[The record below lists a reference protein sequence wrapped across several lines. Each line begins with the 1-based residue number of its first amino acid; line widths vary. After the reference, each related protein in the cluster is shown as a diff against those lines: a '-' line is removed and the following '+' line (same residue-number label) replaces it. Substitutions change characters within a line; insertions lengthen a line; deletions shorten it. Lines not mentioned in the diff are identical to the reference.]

1 LALTQKLLLQLRAR
15 GTSMLYQDLL
25 YFLQNVGK
33 DPSRLIFEDE
43 LTGIYNRRF
52 LLNYFEYKIPWD
64 FLENHPVSLIMLD
77 IDYFKQINDT
87 HGHAAGDQALIWLG
101 TLLRKVAGESG
112 LPIRYAGDE
121 FVILLPKA
129 EKQTALQIGERIIEL
144 VHEKPVPLQGTE
156 DEFPLTLSIGIAS
169 APEDATTGKDLIQ
182 KADTALYFS
191 KKTGRDRLTNASLV
205 TPHEVFDKT
214 ALYHLDKATIAGR
227 QAQLATVAEALKRFS
242 EGKSQFLIV
251 EGAAGLGKSE
261 FLETIQKNISESKDW
276 QIKVNGV
283 AQELFRPYYLTTN
296 ILIETFNRLPDNGV
310 KIFESLKP
318 KEIYY
323 LSHILPQL
331 GESESYSKD
340 GEKAQREGLFTTLV
354 SFIPKVLSSRPSI
367 LLVDDLHFADEA
379 TLLLLRRLI
388 LDGGFP
394 IFICATATDTRQDKL
409 EGDTPPLERFY
420 ASYCNDLDIHKFS
433 LTPLT
438 AAHIAE
444 HLRGVFPQLDLP
456 KNFENNIAK
465 ITQGNPLFLNEIVR
479 KLIMDRKIKLVGNQW
494 VVEPLEEGY
503 LPESL
508 EEIVS
513 AKIAALDEES
523 RLLLDQASTFGEN
536 VSLSMLSGSSEEME
550 AKVLAFLDQAV
561 AQGLVSSEFQIN
573 DETIRFLGKRVL
585 DIIYGAMEEEH
596 KQELHERVGTY
607 QEVLFEQHLIPSA
620 ATLAYHFKR
629 STNQEKARNYEKL
642 QTHSNR
648 RLFDP
653 TEAVYYKAESSPEG
667 APETSRLDKNSL
679 PLIPAV
685 IRSML
690 LVVRNLKLYPPGS
703 KAIVAANRQM
713 KEVID
718 QFLKKNEV
726 LSLFGIKDALIVNG
740 QKIDVNEYKYFAES
754 FLKLLSRFE
763 LIGITFKQGLT
774 EKELK
779 IFLQAFGRVRQD
791 MIDQHFWQRFLGE
804 QRITNIEMA
813 QVRYTVV
820 TDSASQ
826 PQTAQLA
833 EGEEG
838 LAAVDIAAQLE
849 DAEHGLDEQDIRE
862 SPEIIRTLLNA
873 ARSIKLYPLKSKAI
887 TAALDLLHQSLESI
901 LDRKSALTLAR
912 VGDSLLINGEK
923 IDISEFET
931 LAQAFLKFLDSLS
944 LTSLTFLRTVSFDE
958 LQTFVGSLGQLPS
971 SGLDGNYWA
980 NLAKEKGLKGIIF
993 DLRLYEARVSAA
1005 RLAHVE
1011 TRRVKV
1017 KAQPVR
1023 TVQKKTS
1030 QPVETL
1036 EDLAAKMVVR
1046 VSDLLLKGEEAKL
1059 KEIIK
1064 MFLQEYLQGPLPSR
1078 QRIVNRLKDMLECL
1092 NLGLQNQLAK
1102 IMVGMLLLVF
1112 SREDDPILLRE
1123 LANLLHQINTI
1134 LLQFGEY
1141 PPASQILL
1149 HLHRRQQDLVEAKS
1163 EQAQLLGKIL
1173 LRPLEAKA
1181 QQLILEDFRSGDPAR
1196 RQNAAQ
1202 LLGSTGQ
1209 ATLPLLIKLIKSEEE
1224 FRVRQIAASLLAE
1237 QGPQAVKLLKR
1248 ELAFQT
1254 TPDGKVR
1261 ILEVLDSVTRDI
1273 RTELAHALTDDSE
1286 QVRQAALQL
1295 AERLNDDQTGK
1306 LLLEQSENGNLHV
1319 AVAAIRFLGKLKPP
1333 NANEKLVAIMQTAK
1347 KEDLV
1352 VACCQSLGLIGD
1364 SASIDPLAKLL
1375 APKGLFRRKRQS
1387 PDVRVTAALALSQ
1400 IDHPRVVQILSGYA
1414 EDNDPRVRQ
1423 IANSLKLPPS
1433 THPDSNLA
1441 ATM

>member
-1 LALTQKLLLQLRAR
+1 MA
-15 GTSMLYQDLL
+15 YQDLL
-25 YFLQNVGK
+25 YFLRHVGK

-43 LTGIYNRRF
+43 LTSIYNRRF

-64 FLENHPVSLIMLD
+64 SLENHPVSLIMLD

-87 HGHAAGDQALIWLG
+87 HGHGAGDQALIWVA
-101 TLLRKVAGESG
+101 TWLREVAGEAG

-121 FVILLPKA
+121 FIILLPKA
-129 EKQTALQIGERIIEL
+129 GKQAALQIGERLVEV
-144 VHEKPVPLQGTE
+144 VHEKPVRLQGTE
-156 DEFPLTLSIGIAS
+156 EEFPLTLSIGVAS
-169 APEDATTGKDLIQ
+169 APEDARTGRDLIQ

-191 KKTGRDRLTNASLV
+191 KKTGRNRLTNASLV
-205 TPHEVFDKT
+205 TPHEVSDKT

-227 QAQLATVAEALKRFS
+227 QAQLATVAEALRMFS

-261 FLETIQKNISESKDW
+261 FLETIQKNISESEDW

-310 KIFESLKP
+310 KIFESLNP

-331 GESESYSKD
+331 AESENSSRD
-340 GEKAQREGLFTTLV
+340 GEKAQREGLFSTLV
-354 SFIPKVLSSRPSI
+354 RFIPKVLNSRPSI
-367 LLVDDLHFADEA
+367 LLVDDLHLADEA

-394 IFICATATDTRQDKL
+394 LFICATATDTRHDKS
-409 EGDTPPLERFY
+409 EGDPPPLERFY
-420 ASYCNDLDIHKFS
+420 ASYCKDLDIHKVR

-456 KNFENNIAK
+456 KNFENNLAR

-479 KLIMDRKIKLVGNQW
+479 KLILDRKINLVGNQW
-494 VVEPLEEGY
+494 VMEPLEEGY

-508 EEIVS
+508 EQIVS

-523 RLLLDQASTFGEN
+523 RSLLDQASTFGEK
-536 VSLSMLSGSSEEME
+536 VSLSMLSGSSEKME

-561 AQGLVSSEFQIN
+561 TQGLVSSEFQIN
-573 DETIRFLGKRVL
+573 DETVRFLSKRVL
-585 DIIYGAMEEEH
+585 DIAYGAIEDER

-607 QEVLFEQHLIPSA
+607 QEVLFERHLIPSA

-629 STNQEKARNYEKL
+629 STNQEKASNYEKL
-642 QTHSNR
+642 QTHSNSN
-648 RLFDP
+648 LFDAE
-653 TEAVYYKAESSPEG
+653 EAVHYTAERSPEA
-667 APETSRLDKNSL
+667 APEASPLDKDTL

-718 QFLKKNEV
+718 QFLKKNEL

-740 QKIDVNEYKYFAES
+740 KKIDIAEYKYFAES

-763 LIGITFKQGLT
+763 LKGITFKKGLT
-774 EKELK
+774 EKELQ
-779 IFLQAFGRVRQD
+779 ILLEAFGRIKHD

-804 QRITNIEMA
+804 QQIAHIEMT

-820 TDSASQ
+820 TDSVSQ
-826 PQTAQLA
+826 AQTAQLA
-833 EGEEG
+833 EGEDGFSTME
-838 LAAVDIAAQLE
+838 IAAQL
-849 DAEHGLDEQDIRE
+849 
-862 SPEIIRTLLNA
+862 PEIIRTLLNA

-887 TAALDLLHQSLESI
+887 TAALELLHQSLKSI
-901 LDRKSALTLAR
+901 LNKKPALTLAR
-912 VGDSLLINGEK
+912 VGDSLLVNGEK

-944 LTSLTFLRTVSFDE
+944 LTSITFLATLSSHE

-980 NLAKEKGLKGIIF
+980 KLAKEKGLKGILF

-1005 RLAHVE
+1005 RLTPVE
-1011 TRRVKV
+1011 TRRVRV
-1017 KAQPVR
+1017 KAQPAR
-1023 TVQKKTS
+1023 TVQREAPEPGES
-1030 QPVETL
+1030 L
-1036 EDLAAKMVVR
+1036 DDLAAKMVVR
-1046 VSDLLLKGEEAKL
+1046 VSDLLLKGEDARL

-1064 MFLQEYLQGPLPSR
+1064 RFLQEYLQGPLPSR
-1078 QRIVNRLKDMLECL
+1078 QKIIKRLKDMLEGL

-1102 IMVGMLLLVF
+1102 IMAGLLLLVF
-1112 SREDDPILLRE
+1112 SREEDPILLRE
-1123 LANLLHQINTI
+1123 LASLLHQLNTI

-1149 HLHRRQQDLVEAKS
+1149 HLHRRHRELVEARS

-1173 LRPLEAKA
+1173 LRPLEPKA

-1202 LLGSTGQ
+1202 LLGSTGK
-1209 ATLPLLIKLIKSEEE
+1209 ATLPLLIQLIKSQEE
-1224 FRVRQIAASLLAE
+1224 FRVRQVAASLLAE
-1237 QGPQAVKLLKR
+1237 QGPQAAKLLKR
-1248 ELAFQT
+1248 ELALQT
-1254 TPDGKVR
+1254 TPEEKVR
-1261 ILEVLDSVTRDI
+1261 MLEILDSVTRDI
-1273 RTELAHALTDDSE
+1273 RTELAYAFTDDSD

-1295 AERLNDDQTGK
+1295 AERLNDDQAGR
-1306 LLLEQSENGNLHV
+1306 LLLEQIENDNLGV
-1319 AVAAIRFLGKLKPP
+1319 ALAAIRFLGKLKPT
-1333 NANEKLVAIMQTAK
+1333 NASERLVSLLQTAK
-1347 KEDLV
+1347 DENLL

-1375 APKGLFRRKRQS
+1375 APKGWFRRKRQS
-1387 PDVRVTAALALSQ
+1387 SEIRATAALALSQ
-1400 IDHPRVVQILSGYA
+1400 IDDPRVVQILSSYTD
-1414 EDNDPRVRQ
+1414 DNDARVRQ
-1423 IANSLKLPPS
+1423 IANALKLAPS
-1433 THPDSNLA
+1433 THPKSRLA
-1441 ATM
+1441 TAK

>member
-1 LALTQKLLLQLRAR
+1 MA
-15 GTSMLYQDLL
+15 YQDLL
-25 YFLQNVGK
+25 YFLQHVGK

-64 FLENHPVSLIMLD
+64 SLENHPVSLIMLD

-87 HGHAAGDQALIWLG
+87 HGHGAGDQALIWVA
-101 TLLRKVAGESG
+101 TWLREIAGKGG

-121 FVILLPKA
+121 FIILLPKA
-129 EKQTALQIGERIIEL
+129 GKQAALQIGERLVEV
-144 VHEKPVPLQGTE
+144 VHEKPVRLQGTE
-156 DEFPLTLSIGIAS
+156 EEFPLTLSIGVAS
-169 APEDATTGKDLIQ
+169 APEDARTGRDLIQ

-191 KKTGRDRLTNASLV
+191 KKTGRNRLSNASLV
-205 TPHEVFDKT
+205 TPHEVSDKT

-227 QAQLATVAEALKRFS
+227 QAQLATVAEALRMFS

-261 FLETIQKNISESKDW
+261 FLETIQKNISVSEDW

-296 ILIETFNRLPDNGV
+296 ILIETFKRLPDNGA
-310 KIFESLKP
+310 KIFEGLNP

-331 GESESYSKD
+331 AESESSSRD

-354 SFIPKVLSSRPSI
+354 HFIPKVLNSRPSI

-394 IFICATATDTRQDKL
+394 LFICATATDTRHDKSR
-409 EGDTPPLERFY
+409 GDPPPLERFY
-420 ASYCNDLDIHKFS
+420 ASYCKDLDIHKVR

-456 KNFENNIAK
+456 KNFENNIAR

-479 KLIMDRKIKLVGNQW
+479 KLISDRKINLVGNQW

-508 EEIVS
+508 EQIVS
-513 AKIAALDEES
+513 EKIAALDEES
-523 RLLLDQASTFGEN
+523 RSLLDQASTFGEK

-550 AKVLAFLDQAV
+550 TKVLAFLDQAV

-573 DETIRFLGKRVL
+573 DETIRFLSKRVL
-585 DIIYGAMEEEH
+585 DIAYGAIDDER

-607 QEVLFEQHLIPSA
+607 QEVLFERHLIPSA

-629 STNQEKARNYEKL
+629 STNQEKASNYEKL
-642 QTHSNR
+642 QTHSNNT
-648 RLFDP
+648 LFDAG
-653 TEAVYYKAESSPEG
+653 EAVYYTAERSTEA
-667 APETSRLDKNSL
+667 APEASPLDKDSF

-718 QFLKKNEV
+718 QFLKKNEL

-740 QKIDVNEYKYFAES
+740 QKIDVTEYKFFAES

-763 LIGITFKQGLT
+763 LKGITFKKGLT
-774 EKELK
+774 EKELQ
-779 IFLQAFGRVRQD
+779 ILLEAFGRIKHD

-804 QRITNIEMA
+804 QRIVHIEMT

-826 PQTAQLA
+826 AQTAQLA
-833 EGEEG
+833 EGEDGFSTME
-838 LAAVDIAAQLE
+838 IAAQLE
-849 DAEHGLDEQDIRE
+849 DAEKGMDEHDIRE
-862 SPEIIRTLLNA
+862 LPEIIRTLLNA

-887 TAALDLLHQSLESI
+887 TAALELLHQSLKSI
-901 LDRKSALTLAR
+901 LDRKPALTLAR
-912 VGDSLLINGEK
+912 VGDSLLVNGEK

-944 LTSLTFLRTVSFDE
+944 LTSITFLATLSSHE
-958 LQTFVGSLGQLPS
+958 LQTFIGSLGELPS

-980 NLAKEKGLKGIIF
+980 KLAKEKGLKGILF

-1005 RLAHVE
+1005 RLTPVE
-1011 TRRVKV
+1011 TRRVRV
-1017 KAQPVR
+1017 KAEPTR
-1023 TVQKKTS
+1023 IVQREVS
-1030 QPVETL
+1030 EPGETL
-1036 EDLAAKMVVR
+1036 DDLAAKMVVR
-1046 VSDLLLKGEEAKL
+1046 VSDLLLKGEEARL

-1064 MFLQEYLQGPLPSR
+1064 RFLQEYLQGPLPSR
-1078 QRIVNRLKDMLECL
+1078 QKIIKRLKDMLEGL

-1102 IMVGMLLLVF
+1102 IMAGLLLLVF

-1123 LANLLHQINTI
+1123 LASLLHQLNTI

-1149 HLHRRQQDLVEAKS
+1149 HLHRRHQELVEARS

-1173 LRPLEAKA
+1173 LRPLEPKA

-1196 RQNAAQ
+1196 RRNAAQ
-1202 LLGSTGQ
+1202 LLGSTGK

-1224 FRVRQIAASLLAE
+1224 FRVRQVAASLLAE
-1237 QGPQAVKLLKR
+1237 QGPQAAKLLKR
-1248 ELAFQT
+1248 ELALQT
-1254 TPDGKVR
+1254 TPEEKVR
-1261 ILEVLDSVTRDI
+1261 ILEILDSVTRDI
-1273 RTELAHALTDDSE
+1273 RTELAYGLTDDSD

-1295 AERLNDDQTGK
+1295 AERLNDDQAGR
-1306 LLLEQSENGNLHV
+1306 LLLEQIENGNLEV
-1319 AVAAIRFLGKLKPP
+1319 AISAIRFLGKLRPT
-1333 NANEKLVAIMQTAK
+1333 NASEKLVSLLQTAK
-1347 KEDLV
+1347 NENLL

-1364 SASIDPLAKLL
+1364 AESIDPLAKLL

-1387 PDVRVTAALALSQ
+1387 AEVRATAALALSQ

-1414 EDNDPRVRQ
+1414 DDNDPRVKQ
-1423 IANSLKLPPS
+1423 IANSVKLPPS
-1433 THPDSNLA
+1433 THPKSRLVTA
-1441 ATM
+1441 K

>member
-1 LALTQKLLLQLRAR
+1 MA
-15 GTSMLYQDLL
+15 YQDLL

-64 FLENHPVSLIMLD
+64 SLENHPVSLIMLD

-87 HGHAAGDQALIWLG
+87 HGHETGDQALIWMA
-101 TLLRKVAGESG
+101 TLLREVAGEAG
-112 LPIRYAGDE
+112 LPVRYAGDE
-121 FVILLPKA
+121 FIILLPKA
-129 EKQTALQIGERIIEL
+129 EKQAALQIGERLVEL
-144 VHEKPVPLQGTE
+144 VHEKPVHLEGTE
-156 DEFPLTLSIGIAS
+156 DEFHLTLSIGVAS
-169 APEDATTGKDLIQ
+169 APEDAQTGKDLIQ

-191 KKTGRDRLTNASLV
+191 KKTGRDRLANASLV
-205 TPHEVFDKT
+205 TPHEVSDKT

-227 QAQLATVAEALKRFS
+227 QAQLATVAEALKQFS

-261 FLETIQKNISESKDW
+261 FLDTIQKNISESKDW
-276 QIKVNGV
+276 QIKVNGL

-296 ILIETFNRLPDNGV
+296 ILIETFNRLPDKGI
-310 KIFESLKP
+310 KILESLNP

-331 GESESYSKD
+331 GESEGYSKD

-354 SFIPKVLSSRPSI
+354 NFIPKVLNSRPSI

-394 IFICATATDTRQDKL
+394 VFICATATDTRHDKS
-409 EGDTPPLERFY
+409 EGDPPPLERFY
-420 ASYCNDLDIHKFS
+420 ASYCKDLDIHKVS

-444 HLRGVFPQLDLP
+444 HLRGVFPQLELP

-479 KLIMDRKIKLVGNQW
+479 KLVMDRKINIVGNQW
-494 VVEPLEEGY
+494 VVEPLGEGY

-508 EEIVS
+508 EQIVS
-513 AKIAALDEES
+513 EKIAALDEES
-523 RLLLDQASTFGEN
+523 RSLLDQASTFGEN

-550 AKVLAFLDQAV
+550 AKVLEFLDQAV

-573 DETIRFLGKRVL
+573 DETIRFLSKRVL
-585 DIIYGAMEEEH
+585 DIAYGAIEEER

-629 STNQEKARNYEKL
+629 STNQEKAGNYEKL
-642 QTHSNR
+642 QVSSNN
-648 RLFDP
+648 RLFDAA
-653 TEAVYYKAESSPEG
+653 EAVYYTAERSPEA
-667 APETSRLDKNSL
+667 APDTSPLDKNSL

-718 QFLKKNEV
+718 QFLKKNEL
-726 LSLFGIKDALIVNG
+726 LSLFGIKSALIVNG
-740 QKIDVNEYKYFAES
+740 QKIDVSEYKYFAES

-763 LIGITFKQGLT
+763 LKGITFRKGLT
-774 EKELK
+774 EKELQ
-779 IFLQAFGRVRQD
+779 ILLEAFGRVKHD

-804 QRITNIEMA
+804 QRIVNIEMT

-820 TDSASQ
+820 TDSTSQ
-826 PQTAQLA
+826 GQTAQFA
-833 EGEEG
+833 AGEDG
-838 LAAVDIAAQLE
+838 LSAVEIAAQLE
-849 DAEHGLDEQDIRE
+849 DAEQGMDEHDIRE
-862 SPEIIRTLLNA
+862 LPEIIRTLLNA

-887 TAALDLLHQSLESI
+887 TAALELLQQSLKSI
-901 LDRKSALTLAR
+901 LDRKPALTLAQ
-912 VGDSLLINGEK
+912 VGDSLLVNGEK

-944 LTSLTFLRTVSFDE
+944 LTSLTFLPTFSYDE
-958 LQTFVGSLGQLPS
+958 LQAFVGSLGQLPT

-980 NLAKEKGLKGIIF
+980 NLAKEKGLRGILF
-993 DLRLYEARVSAA
+993 DLRLYEARVSAS
-1005 RLAHVE
+1005 RLTPVA
-1011 TRRVKV
+1011 TRQVKI
-1017 KAQPVR
+1017 KAQPVM
-1023 TVQKKTS
+1023 TMQKEDS
-1030 QPVETL
+1030 EPAETL
-1036 EDLAAKMVVR
+1036 DDLAAKMVVR
-1046 VSDLLLKGEEAKL
+1046 VSDLLLKGDEAKL

-1064 MFLQEYLQGPLPSR
+1064 RILQEYLQGSLQTR
-1078 QRIVNRLKDMLECL
+1078 QKIIKRLKGMLEGL

-1102 IMVGMLLLVF
+1102 IMVGLLLLVF

-1123 LANLLHQINTI
+1123 LANLLHQLNSI

-1141 PPASQILL
+1141 PAASQVLL
-1149 HLHRRQQDLVEAKS
+1149 HLHRRHQELVEARS

-1173 LRPLEAKA
+1173 LRPLEPKA

-1196 RQNAAQ
+1196 RQSAAQ
-1202 LLGSTGQ
+1202 LLGSKRQ

-1224 FRVRQIAASLLAE
+1224 FRVRQMAASLLAE
-1237 QGPQAVKLLKR
+1237 FGPQAAKLLKR
-1248 ELAFQT
+1248 ELALQT
-1254 TPDGKVR
+1254 TSDEKVH
-1261 ILEVLDSVTRDI
+1261 ILEILDSVTRDL
-1273 RTELAHALTDDSE
+1273 RTELAYALADHSD
-1286 QVRQAALQL
+1286 QVRQAALEL
-1295 AERLNDDQTGK
+1295 AERLNDDQAGK
-1306 LLLEQSENGNLHV
+1306 LLLEQTENGNVDV
-1319 AVAAIRFLGKLKPP
+1319 AIAAITFLGKLKPP
-1333 NANEKLVAIMQTAK
+1333 AANEKLVSILQTAK
-1347 KEDLV
+1347 NEKLV
-1352 VACCQSLGLIGD
+1352 VACCQSLGVIGD

-1375 APKGLFRRKRQS
+1375 ASKGFFRRKQQS
-1387 PDVRVTAALALSQ
+1387 AEVRATAALALSQ
-1400 IDHPRVVQILSGYA
+1400 IDHPRVVQILSSYA
-1414 EDNDPRVRQ
+1414 DDSDPRVRQ
-1423 IANSLKLPPS
+1423 IANALKIPPS
-1433 THPDSNLA
+1433 AHPNSKLVA
-1441 ATM
+1441 AK